1 MKKSVSKIGVA
12 GLWHLGC
19 TLSACWSGLGHEV
32 VGFDDD
38 ASKVAG
44 LKKGEAPLFEP
55 GLNDALKK
63 SMKAGTLSWT
73 QEISDLSDCDYVF
86 VSYDT
91 PVLDND
97 ESDLSPIQ
105 KVIGRL
111 KSVLKDEAVVV
122 ISSQMPAGVSKGLR
136 AELQKQN
143 KSLELVYSP
152 ENIRLGEAIQ
162 SYMNPGRVIIGVESA
177 AAKSKADALFSEIE
191 GDRLFMNLTSSEMV
205 KHGINSFLATSITF
219 ANHLADL
226 CETSGADILDVI
238 GGIKSDPRIGM
249 KAYLTPGIGFSGGTL
264 GRDLRVLSNIHGGSE
279 GAPDFFGTIHGLNQ
293 ARKKTILSKLTKI
306 AGDTLRS
313 KKIGVLG
320 LTYKPGTST
329 LRRSLPAEIVQL
341 ISAGGAQVAV
351 YDPKANYAEWEGK
364 KIFTEAAT
372 MEEAVKDSD
381 VIVLLTEWPDFLK
394 APWKTFYNAR
404 KPQAILDTKNFL
416 AGLGLKKMGFDYYG
430 MGRN

>member
-1 MKKSVSKIGVA
+1 MKIGIA

-19 TLSACWSGLGHEV
+19 TLSACWSGLGHSV
-32 VGFDDD
+32 VGYDDD
-38 ASKVAG
+38 SRKLEG

-63 SMKAGTLSWT
+63 SMKAKKLDWT
-73 QEISDLSDCDYVF
+73 RDISGLSDCDIVF
-86 VSYDT
+86 ITYDT

-97 ESDLSPIQ
+97 ESDLSPIR
-105 KVIGRL
+105 KVIGQ
-111 KSVLKDEAVVV
+111 LKDVMKDGAMVV

-136 AELQKQN
+136 AELQKHN
-143 KSLELVYSP
+143 PSLELAYSP
-152 ENIRLGEAIQ
+152 ENLRLGEAIS
-162 SYMNPGRVIIGVESA
+162 SYMNPGRVIIGVESPK
-177 AAKSKADALFSEIE
+177 AKAKAEKLFGGIKAEL
-191 GDRLFMNLTSSEMV
+191 RFMNLTSAEMV
-205 KHGINSFLATSITF
+205 KHGINSFLATSITYT
-219 ANHLADL
+219 NHLADL

-238 GGIKSDPRIGM
+238 GGVKSDPRIGVR
-249 KAYLTPGIGFSGGTL
+249 AYLTPGIGFSGGTL
-264 GRDLRVLSNIHGGSE
+264 GRDLKVLSHFHN
-279 GAPDFFGTIHGLNQ
+279 GASDSPDFFGTIHSMNQ
-293 ARKKTILSKLTKI
+293 SRKKTILGKLTKI
-306 AGDTLRS
+306 AGDTLQS
-313 KKIGVLG
+313 KKIAVLG

-341 ISAGGAQVAV
+341 ISANGARVSV

-364 KIFTEAAT
+364 KVFTEAAT

-394 APWKTFYNAR
+394 APWKKMYNSQ

-416 AGLGLKKMGFDYYG
+416 AGLDLKKMGFNYFG